1 MRWNFIQISKS
12 LLIIWLSFFALEVL
26 NAQESS
32 FWRDTNL
39 ETFSTGGSLS
49 FSASAYT
56 VDGIENR
63 RAPGM
68 IQTNANLN
76 FTVLGLSSGIGI
88 NYSTDESGLRQ
99 NMNTFHYNAGW
110 RWLALQVGDMNTR
123 FSSYGLNGATVRG
136 GYLRANPGD
145 FLLELIGGRSKR
157 AVRPSID
164 TGFRQPAFEQWSY
177 GAKVGYGRSSRSY
190 FFLSSFYSRDSRTS
204 IDGIDLDIDPR
215 ENLTLSPDF
224 QVRFWDG
231 RITLASEATASVFT
245 NNLNSGTVSFDDL
258 PIPGFLG
265 VFYTPRS
272 SSRVNYAGNANL
284 DFVFDMFSL
293 GLGYERVQ
301 PGFESLGSGRI
312 RNDIE
317 KVSLSPTVRFMDNR
331 VSVSTNFSHS
341 RDNLLGNR
349 FQTQQNTGAGANIQY
364 SINENLSLNTS
375 YNLILNRVKPDS
387 DDEFAGFGQTQTSH
401 NLMLM
406 PNLVIMADEITH
418 NVSLTAGYLT
428 IASKFDGEGSELQD
442 EFLSHTYTG
451 GASYSITLPSG
462 LSLSKNSTIM
472 RNDSDD
478 LEINNYGIN
487 LGASYALFDRT
498 LSLGL
503 NSGLSMNRTE
513 RESFDGE
520 TISTR
525 LQQLNG
531 AASASYRLTSN
542 DTFSLNVRTRSNRV
556 LEGSGRAFTELE
568 GRFQYQRRF

>member
-1 MRWNFIQISKS
+1 MRWTNIQLCKIFIFLWLWVGISDV
-12 LLIIWLSFFALEVL
+12 LL
-26 NAQESS
+26 AQESS
-32 FWRDTNL
+32 FWRNNDI

-49 FSASAYT
+49 FTASAYT

-110 RWLALQVGDMNTR
+110 RWLVLQVGDMNTR
-123 FSSYGLNGATVRG
+123 FSSYGLSGATVRG
-136 GYLRANPGD
+136 GYIRATPGD
-145 FLLELIGGRSKR
+145 FLVELIGGRSKR
-157 AVRPSID
+157 AVRPSIE
-164 TGFRQPAFEQWSY
+164 TGFREPAFEQWSY
-177 GAKVGYGRSSRSY
+177 GAKVGYGRSRRSY

-204 IDGIDLDIDPR
+204 LNGTNLDIDPR
-215 ENLTLSPDF
+215 ENLTLTPDF

-231 RITLASEATASVFT
+231 RITIASEATASVFT
-245 NNLNSGTVSFDDL
+245 NNLNSSTISFDDL

-265 VFYTPRS
+265 AFYTPRS
-272 SSRVNYAGNANL
+272 SSRINYAGNANI

-293 GLGYERVQ
+293 GMGYERIQ

-312 RNDIE
+312 RDDIE
-317 KVSLSPTVRFMDNR
+317 KVSMSPTIRFLDNR
-331 VSVSTNFSHS
+331 VSVSTNISHS

-364 SINENLSLNTS
+364 TISENLSLNTS

-387 DDEFAGFGQTQTSH
+387 DDDFAGFGQTQTSH

-406 PNLVIMADEITH
+406 PNLVIMAEEITH
-418 NVSLTAGYLT
+418 NISITAGYLT

-442 EFLSHTYTG
+442 EFLSQSYTG

-462 LSLSKNSTIM
+462 LTLSKNSTYM

-478 LEINNYGIN
+478 LEINNYGLN

-498 LSLGL
+498 LTLSL

-513 RESFDGE
+513 RAGFDGE

-525 LQQLNG
+525 LQQING
-531 AASASYRLTSN
+531 ASTASYRLTSN
-542 DTFSLNVRTRSNRV
+542 DTFSLNIRTRNNRV

>member
-1 MRWNFIQISKS
+1 LRWNYIQISKIFVFLWLGVCVS
-12 LLIIWLSFFALEVL
+12 DVLI
-26 NAQESS
+26 AQEGS

-110 RWLALQVGDMNTR
+110 RWLVLQVGDMNTR
-123 FSSYGLNGATVRG
+123 FSSYGLSGATVRG
-136 GYLRANPGD
+136 GYIRATPGD
-145 FLLELIGGRSKR
+145 FLVELIGGRSKR
-157 AVRPSID
+157 AVRPSIE
-164 TGFRQPAFEQWSY
+164 TGFREPAFEQWSY

-204 IDGIDLDIDPR
+204 LNGTNLDIDPR
-215 ENLTLSPDF
+215 ENLTLTPDF

-231 RITLASEATASVFT
+231 RITIASEATASVLT
-245 NNLNSGTVSFDDL
+245 NNLNSSTISFDDL

-265 VFYTPRS
+265 AFYTPRS
-272 SSRVNYAGNANL
+272 SSRINYAGNANV

-293 GLGYERVQ
+293 GMGYERIQ

-312 RNDIE
+312 RDDIE
-317 KVSLSPTVRFMDNR
+317 KVSVSPTIRFLDNR
-331 VSVSTNFSHS
+331 VSVSTNISHS

-364 SINENLSLNTS
+364 TISENLSLNTS

-387 DDEFAGFGQTQTSH
+387 DDDFAGFGQTQTSH

-406 PNLVIMADEITH
+406 PNLVIMAEEITH
-418 NVSLTAGYLT
+418 NISITAGYLT

-442 EFLSHTYTG
+442 EFLSQSYTG

-462 LSLSKNSTIM
+462 LTLSKNSTYM

-478 LEINNYGIN
+478 LEINNFGLN

-498 LSLGL
+498 LTLSL

-513 RESFDGE
+513 RAGFDGE

-525 LQQLNG
+525 LQQING
-531 AASASYRLTSN
+531 ATTASYRLTSN
-542 DTFSLNVRTRSNRV
+542 DTFSLNIRTRSNRV